1 MSTKEK
7 SLARQRLENDL
18 KYSPMIVF
26 HNGTMVRVTIENYE
40 EVTGRK
46 LPD

>member
-1 MSTKEK
+1 MSEARKQLEKE
-7 SLARQRLENDL
+7 LE
-18 KYSPMIVF
+18 YSPLIVF
-26 HNGTMVRVTIENYE
+26 HNGKMVRVTIENYE